1 MKITNTNKVQ
11 MKSIN
16 EILVGDTFM
25 AERKDKRDGVGV
37 YMKVDGNN
45 GVILGTYSSP
55 KRCFAVNLA
64 TGQMRPFDTF
74 AMVEPIEAEVV
85 F

>member
-11 MKSIN
+11 MKSIK
-16 EILVGDTFM
+16 EILVGNTFL
-25 AERKDKRDGVGV
+25 AERKEKREGMGI

-45 GVILGTYSSP
+45 GVFSPCYSN
-55 KRCFAVNLA
+55 KCWAVNLA
-64 TGQMRPFDTF
+64 TGQMRPFDAF